1 MPQGYN
7 TLSPSAEFGHQPEA
21 TFSGLD
27 RIPTQDAAERYF
39 AEPET
44 PEMFT
49 VQTDLQVAAETQL
62 AQNFARPSHDA
73 FVIPGDEEQQTYI
86 DAIGDEPS
94 VNLPEQRHGSLQ
106 EALQD
111 AQRAGP
117 AVIAIRNMYI
127 TR

>member
-27 RIPTQDAAERYF
+27 RIPTQDAPEQYF
-39 AEPET
+39 AAPET

-49 VQTDLQVAAETQL
+49 VQTDLQVAAETQR
-62 AQNFARPSHDA
+62 AQDFARPSHDA
-73 FVIPGDEEQQTYI
+73 FVIPDDNEQQAYI
-86 DAIGDEPS
+86 DAIGDEPA
-94 VNLPEQRHGSLQ
+94 VDLPEQRHGSLQ

-117 AVIAIRNMYI
+117 AVVAVRSMYI